1 MPRTLF
7 TPAGAEK
14 GSDSELPAEKLKNE
28 LGLIFHIFHFNWFY
42 FGNIVD
48 ELKELILCLVQRS
61 LSIGHARGENANDI
75 SDIHFGIAVNSER

>member
-28 LGLIFHIFHFNWFY
+28 LGTHTTLSKQCQHLIFHIFHFNGFY

-48 ELKELILCLVQRS
+48 E
-61 LSIGHARGENANDI
+61 
-75 SDIHFGIAVNSER
+75 